1 MCWWGGLRACGGSA
15 AAPGRAVGTVAC
27 RWGRISVLA
36 LAVVQ
41 TREDPSWAAQGSGWA
56 SVEFIR
62 VPAQWRLGVP
72 RRAGPC
78 PALGVVFA
86 WVRLVNS
93 GGGSNR

>member
-15 AAPGRAVGTVAC
+15 AAPGGAVGTVPC
-27 RWGRISVLA
+27 LLGRIVGQIRG
-36 LAVVQ
+36 VVQ
-41 TREDPSWAAQGSGWA
+41 TMEDPSWAAQGSGWA

-78 PALGVVFA
+78 RTLGVVLT

-93 GGGSNR
+93 GGG